1 MGLGLGLGLG
11 FGVRVRV
18 RDRDGVRVRVSVR
31 VRVRVRV
38 RVNPPL
44 QECIR
49 LGATH
54 AAIVVVHG
62 GPRGVSGARRQAD
75 VGAWLRIGSG

>member
-1 MGLGLGLGLG
+1 M
-11 FGVRVRV
+11 
-18 RDRDGVRVRVSVR
+18 
-31 VRVRVRV
+31 RV

-54 AAIVVVHG
+54 AAVVVVHG

-75 VGAWLRIGSG
+75 VGAETVPHPQQVEEKPLVLVRVRVRGRGRGRGRVKG

>member
-1 MGLGLGLGLG
+1 ME
-11 FGVRVRV
+11 VRVWV
-18 RDRDGVRVRVSVR
+18 RAWVR
-31 VRVRVRV
+31 VRVRVRIRVRVRVRVRVMV

-75 VGAWLRIGSG
+75 VGAWSRIGSGRG